1 MSSKKKRGKASSE
14 GVLAT
19 NRKARHEYHLFDR
32 FEAGI
37 CLTGTE
43 VKSVR
48 QGGINL
54 KEAYAR
60 VSSGEVFL
68 HGAHISPYTHGNREN
83 VDPVRTRKLLLNSR
97 EIRKLSRETETTG
110 MTIIATKAYLKNG
123 FVKIEIA
130 VARGKKMHDKRE
142 STRKKEMQ
150 REIDRARGAREG

>member
-1 MSSKKKRGKASSE
+1 MSGKKKKGGKASNE
-14 GVLAT
+14 AVLAT
-19 NRKARHEYHLFDR
+19 NRKARHDYHLFDR

-60 VSSGEVFL
+60 VRDGEVFL

-110 MTIIATKAYLKNG
+110 MTIVPTRAYLKNG
-123 FVKIEIA
+123 WVKIEVA
-130 VARGKKMHDKRE
+130 VARGKKTYDKRE
-142 STRKKEMQ
+142 STRKREMQ
-150 REIDRARGAREG
+150 REMDRARGARD

>member
-1 MSSKKKRGKASSE
+1 MSSKKKRGKASSV

-54 KEAYAR
+54 KEGYAR
-60 VSSGEVFL
+60 VSDGEVFL

-83 VDPVRTRKLLLNSR
+83 VEPVRTRKLLLNSR
-97 EIRKLSRETETTG
+97 EIRKLSRLTETTG
-110 MTIIATKAYLKNG
+110 MTLVATRAYLKNG

-142 STRKKEMQ
+142 STREREMQ
-150 REIDRARGAREG
+150 REMDRARGAQRD